1 MHHDR
6 PIRGRPANGGSTRA
20 DSPLTWEPPGSRTRS
35 EDHSA
40 ALADAASAAHSGCW
54 GSVMC
59 SNSLIVYSFL
69 PFSMVGW
76 FSMLVLDAFD
86 SVHQDDRRVA
96 SRP

>member
-1 MHHDR
+1 
-6 PIRGRPANGGSTRA
+6 
-20 DSPLTWEPPGSRTRS
+20 
-35 EDHSA
+35 
-40 ALADAASAAHSGCW
+40 
-54 GSVMC
+54 MC

-96 SRP
+96 SRPVFGIGRQNKKGAAS